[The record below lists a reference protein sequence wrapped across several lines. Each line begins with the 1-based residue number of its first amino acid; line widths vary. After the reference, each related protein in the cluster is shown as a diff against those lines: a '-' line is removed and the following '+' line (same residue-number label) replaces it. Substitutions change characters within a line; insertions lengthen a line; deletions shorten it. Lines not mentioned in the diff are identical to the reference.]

1 MIPGI
6 QEIKA
11 LAIKYSKKQLA
22 NMAQTGLIDPQK
34 AVMAGMMRDRIAK
47 EDMQPPTTTVA
58 QDTLGMAPPQMGQMP
73 PAPQG
78 PQMPPQMGMQPP
90 PQMAQAQPQIP
101 PPQMG
106 APVQQP
112 PVMAA
117 SGGVTSLPVDIADY
131 AGGGIVAFGDGGDV
145 PGYDG
150 SQGSVV
156 RSKYG
161 MRFEDLPIYSAPSG
175 QQDIQPAGSMG
186 EFFSNIGTGLYN
198 IGTGIA
204 DLIPSGAEMN
214 QSARDITGRS
224 GTAGGIQRVDPV
236 TGKPIYF
243 GDFLRLQEAERSQPP
258 VAATKPPPA
267 PAPAPAPKDK
277 RGSRNRGDSTSPP
290 PAPAAPNLGKSVI
303 LDAPTLP
310 TNGAFLTPPTIPAPP
325 SLPTFDPNKVRI
337 KGEDLPTYTARERKD
352 IGAARRAAEIEEGVD
367 PEMYSKMIK
376 GVEEKKGKLEKR
388 RGEAGGEALMQFG
401 LGLIGARR
409 GEEFQVASKSGREA
423 LGAYKQ
429 DVKDLRAAEEKYDER
444 IEALR
449 MSDQQAKL
457 TGVRSDIAQA
467 EQDKH
472 QAFNSKV
479 DVVKARN
486 DLAKSTAQINTQL
499 YGTEAQHG
507 MEGYKTGVQAGQQQ
521 YATQQ
526 LAASKHF
533 GDMVQAVTQ
542 LHNIKQQAV
551 TAERGHQIEMYRAQL
566 AHSASMYNS
575 SVIKQAGLD
584 ERRSRTLIDA
594 SDSYIRN
601 NKDNPAYLNKPMMLQ
616 QDAMDYATRLAG
628 QFMPNTPAGQRATGG
643 SNTAPGNRPSLQDPK
658 YNQP

>member
-11 LAIKYSKKQLA
+11 LALKYSKKQLA

-90 PQMAQAQPQIP
+90 PQMAQAQPQP
-101 PPQMG
+101 QPQTPAPQMG

-131 AGGGIVAFGDGGDV
+131 AGGGIVAFGDGGGV
-145 PGYDG
+145 PGFAG
-150 SQGSVV
+150 GSVIDESV
-156 RSKYG
+156 YIDPMGAPYG
-161 MRFEDLPIYSAPSG
+161 
-175 QQDIQPAGSMG
+175 QPPYLGIPREG
-186 EFFSNIGTGLYN
+186 EIRTM
-198 IGTGIA
+198 
-204 DLIPSGAEMN
+204 IP
-214 QSARDITGRS
+214 RS
-224 GTAGGIQRVDPV
+224 GPVFNLREQVRVGGEPGLMGQLFGYEVSPRLPSATT
-236 TGKPIYF
+236 TGPNYV
-243 GDFLRLQEAERSQPP
+243 QVPP
-258 VAATKPPPA
+258 

-277 RGSRNRGDSTSPP
+277 RGSRNRGDSTPP
-290 PAPAAPNLGKSVI
+290 PPPLAAPNLGKSVI

-310 TNGAFLTPPTIPAPP
+310 TSGDFITPPTIPAPP
-325 SLPTFDPNKVRI
+325 SLPTFDPNRVRV

-352 IGAARRAAEIEEGVD
+352 IGAARRAAEVEEGVD

-409 GEEFQVASKSGREA
+409 GEEFQVASKAGREA

-457 TGVRSDIAQA
+457 TGARADIAQA
-467 EQDKH
+467 EQDR
-472 QAFNSKV
+472 QLAFNSKV
-479 DVVKARN
+479 DVAKARN
-486 DLAKSTAQINTQL
+486 DLAKSNALINTQL

-526 LAASKHF
+526 LAMSKYQS
-533 GDMVQAVTQ
+533 DMIQAATA
-542 LHNIKQQAV
+542 LHQIKQQAV
-551 TAERGHQIEMYRAQL
+551 TAERGHEIEVYKAKLM
-566 AHSASMYNS
+566 HSASLYNS

-584 ERRSRTLIDA
+584 ERRSRTLIEA
-594 SDSYIRN
+594 SDSYIKN
-601 NKDNPAYLNKPMMLQ
+601 NMNNPKYLDNPMLLQ
-616 QDAMDYATRLAG
+616 QDALSYANRLAAE
-628 QFMPNTPAGQRATGG
+628 FMPNTSAGQRATGR
-643 SNTAPGNRPSLQDPK
+643 SNTAPSNRPPLHDPK

>member
-11 LAIKYSKKQLA
+11 LALKYSKKQLA

-47 EDMQPPTTTVA
+47 EDMQPPTSTVA
-58 QDTLGMAPPQMGQMP
+58 QDALGLA
-73 PAPQG
+73 PAPQI
-78 PQMPPQMGMQPP
+78 PPQMGMQPP
-90 PQMAQAQPQIP
+90 PQMAQAQPQP
-101 PPQMG
+101 QPQTPAPQMG

-145 PGYDG
+145 PGYAG
-150 SQGSVV
+150 AEGSVV
-156 RSKYG
+156 RTPRYG

-175 QQDIQPAGSMG
+175 QQVIQPAGSMG

-198 IGTGIA
+198 IGTGIV

-224 GTAGGIQRVDPV
+224 GTAGGFQRIDPV
-236 TGKPIYF
+236 TGKPISF
-243 GDFLRLQEAERSQPP
+243 GDFLRLQEAERSQVP
-258 VAATKPPPA
+258 VVATAPPPA

-277 RGSRNRGDSTSPP
+277 RGSRNRGDSTPPP

-303 LDAPTLP
+303 LEAPTLP
-310 TNGAFLTPPTIPAPP
+310 TSGAFLTPPTIPAPP
-325 SLPTFDPNKVRI
+325 SLPTFDPNKVRV
-337 KGEDLPTYTARERKD
+337 KGEDLPTYTARERKE
-352 IGAARRAAEIEEGVD
+352 IGAARRAAEVEEGVD

-409 GEEFQVASKSGREA
+409 GEEFQVASKAGREA

-457 TGVRSDIAQA
+457 TGARADVAQA
-467 EQDKH
+467 EQDR
-472 QAFNSKV
+472 QLAFNSKV
-479 DVVKARN
+479 DVAKARN
-486 DLAKSTAQINTQL
+486 DLAKSNALINTQL

-507 MEGYKTGVQAGQQQ
+507 MEGYKTGVQASQQQ
-521 YATQQ
+521 FATQQ
-526 LAASKHF
+526 QAMSKHQS
-533 GDMVQAVTQ
+533 DMIQAATA
-542 LHNIKQQAV
+542 LHQIKQQAV
-551 TAERGHQIEMYRAQL
+551 TAERGHEIDVYRAKL
-566 AHSASMYNS
+566 AYSASMYNS

-584 ERRSRTLIDA
+584 ERRSRTLIEA

-601 NKDNPAYLNKPMMLQ
+601 NKDNPAYLNNPMMLQ
-616 QDAMDYATRLAG
+616 QDAMAYANRLAG
-628 QFMPNTPAGQRATGG
+628 EFMSNTPAGQRATGG
-643 SNTAPGNRPSLQDPK
+643 SNRASGNRPSLQDPK